1 MGRAFD
7 HDSTEELLYLVVKEP
22 IAQMFRT
29 TSDDAPERSRVQRD
43 PPQISVAAGA
53 RPTSKQ
59 AGISAPSR
67 SDRMLA

>member
-1 MGRAFD
+1 MGRAFG
-7 HDSTEELLYLVVKEP
+7 HDSKEELLYLVVKEP

-43 PPQISVAAGA
+43 PQIPVATGA

-59 AGISAPSR
+59 AEISAPSR
-67 SDRMLA
+67 